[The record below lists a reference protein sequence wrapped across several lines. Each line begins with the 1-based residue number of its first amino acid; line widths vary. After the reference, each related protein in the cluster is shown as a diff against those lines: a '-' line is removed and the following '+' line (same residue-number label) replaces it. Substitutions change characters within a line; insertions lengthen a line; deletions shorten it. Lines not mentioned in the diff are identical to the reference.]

1 MGLTCKKIG
10 NDSKK
15 NVTEIHYIRRPNRKR
30 RSGDTQFFFS
40 RSFRS
45 LSWVLV
51 SQAGEKLRKDSSF
64 RLPHGNGFAR
74 TFALRTL
81 GCLMVTAFASTL
93 FLRFLT
99 PPIEQ

>member
-1 MGLTCKKIG
+1 MAAVAAALLSRFDREVYPI
-10 NDSKK
+10 
-15 NVTEIHYIRRPNRKR
+15 P
-30 RSGDTQFFFS
+30 FFS
-40 RSFRS
+40 ALF
-45 LSWVLV
+45 
-51 SQAGEKLRKDSSF
+51 QAGEKLRKDSSF

-99 PPIEQ
+99 PPNEQ

>member
-1 MGLTCKKIG
+1 LGFEGLG
-10 NDSKK
+10 F
-15 NVTEIHYIRRPNRKR
+15 EILGFEGLGFEGLA
-30 RSGDTQFFFS
+30 SFFSIS

>member
-1 MGLTCKKIG
+1 M
-10 NDSKK
+10 D
-15 NVTEIHYIRRPNRKR
+15 EM
-30 RSGDTQFFFS
+30 FS

-51 SQAGEKLRKDSSF
+51 SQAGEKLRKDSPF

-93 FLRFLT
+93 LFLRDGDSLCRALSQLEKFNREEANAIPL
-99 PPIEQ
+99 PQVHNVRQPKCLQL

>member
-1 MGLTCKKIG
+1 M
-10 NDSKK
+10 D
-15 NVTEIHYIRRPNRKR
+15 EM
-30 RSGDTQFFFS
+30 FS

-93 FLRFLT
+93 LFLRDGDSLCRALSQLEKFNREEANAIPL
-99 PPIEQ
+99 PQVHNVRQPKCLQL

>member
-1 MGLTCKKIG
+1 MEPRTPPGMTTPLAK
-10 NDSKK
+10 
-15 NVTEIHYIRRPNRKR
+15 
-30 RSGDTQFFFS
+30 FS

-51 SQAGEKLRKDSSF
+51 SQAGEKLRKGSSF

-81 GCLMVTAFASTL
+81 GCLMVTAFALVPFFFFAMETHCA
-93 FLRFLT
+93 
-99 PPIEQ
+99 EH

>member
-1 MGLTCKKIG
+1 MAVCQDCGLF
-10 NDSKK
+10 
-15 NVTEIHYIRRPNRKR
+15 RNRF
-30 RSGDTQFFFS
+30 SGATQFFS

-51 SQAGEKLRKDSSF
+51 SQAGEKLRRDSSF

-99 PPIEQ
+99 PPSEQ